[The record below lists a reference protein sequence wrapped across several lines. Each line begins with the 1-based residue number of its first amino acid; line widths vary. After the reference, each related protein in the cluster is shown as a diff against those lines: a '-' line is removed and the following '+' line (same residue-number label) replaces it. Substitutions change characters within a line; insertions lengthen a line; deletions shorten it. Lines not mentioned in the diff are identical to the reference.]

1 MYVKWYAVACTRPC
15 INKADYREAIQALH
29 IFVQAAFPEAGL
41 SYLTHLFVDLVAK
54 KSIAIVTY
62 FIPWHCQ
69 FKFKFKLCS
78 HGACY
83 SNV

>member
-54 KSIAIVTY
+54 KPMASYLSHSVALSIQIQIQIV
-62 FIPWHCQ
+62 
-69 FKFKFKLCS
+69 
-78 HGACY
+78 
-83 SNV
+83 